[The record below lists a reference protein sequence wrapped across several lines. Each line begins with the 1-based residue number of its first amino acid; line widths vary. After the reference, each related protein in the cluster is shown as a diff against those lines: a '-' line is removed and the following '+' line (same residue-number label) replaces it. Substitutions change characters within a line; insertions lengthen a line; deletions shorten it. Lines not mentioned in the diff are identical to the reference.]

1 MKKKLLATLLA
12 CGVLLQPVLVEA
24 KTFAK
29 HSTKKK
35 LSKKQIDACV
45 DKKVDAFKTWRV
57 KEGLDSNKDEVM
69 VRMEILDEFERDCKR
84 GK

>member
-1 MKKKLLATLLA
+1 MKKIILAILLA

-57 KEGLDSNKDEVM
+57 KEGLDSNK
-69 VRMEILDEFERDCKR
+69 VRMDILSEFERDCKR